1 MRPKSADI
9 RVEWLPIRQRMEL
22 HLPKSQ
28 KAVQT
33 RGSAP
38 LSMLAI
44 RARYIAQDDAGE
56 PGRGSMLP
64 VGDAV
69 PGEAA
74 HI

>member
-1 MRPKSADI
+1 
-9 RVEWLPIRQRMEL
+9 MEL
-22 HLPKSQ
+22 RLPKSQ

-38 LSMLAI
+38 LNMLAI

-64 VGDAV
+64 VGNAFIS
-69 PGEAA
+69 EAA
-74 HI
+74 HV